1 MYMEQDRKIG
11 EQRARETL
19 EKMKHPKMRS
29 LIDDFVDKLGAS
41 IPSEYRSPF
50 LKSWELHNEQS
61 GPFKEVADRP
71 RYNRPDLFYEMVNG
85 EVQEKF
91 HAVYY
96 HQKNADSMQK
106 LVEKYC
112 VRINEVAKELEIE
125 WPVTVSITLRKLH
138 FEYEAFIFQCRACL
152 DHFAGSVSYY
162 FGFIAKD
169 IDGLKNKLE
178 QLSSKNPKARRI
190 LDVMEKDEKFYLRI
204 HEFLQSKTKNR
215 DFLKDWSDRD
225 KMAHYGTI
233 LMRPLNVMINPAS
246 GTKIL
251 HLARQEK
258 GKDTFNLP
266 RLTELME
273 SFMRD
278 LFKFIAEVYDIIFEK

>member
-1 MYMEQDRKIG
+1 MEQDRKIG
-11 EQRARETL
+11 EQRARETFG
-19 EKMKHPKMRS
+19 KMEHPKMRS
-29 LIDDFVDKLGAS
+29 LIDDFVDKLGVS

-50 LKSWELHNEQS
+50 LKCWELHNEQS
-61 GPFKEVADRP
+61 GPFREIADRP
-71 RYNRPDLFYEMVNG
+71 KYNRPDLFYELING

-112 VRINEVAKELEIE
+112 VGINEVAKELEIE
-125 WPVTVSITLRKLH
+125 WPVTVGITLRKLH
-138 FEYEAFIFQCRACL
+138 FEYEAFVFQCRACL

-162 FGFIAKD
+162 FGFIARNLD
-169 IDGLKNKLE
+169 RLKSKLE
-178 QLSSKNPKARRI
+178 QLSLRNPKARKI
-190 LDVMEKDEKFYLRI
+190 LDVMEKDEEFYLRV
-204 HEFLQSKTKNR
+204 HELLQSKTKNR

-225 KMAHYGTI
+225 KMAHYGKI